1 MNNVSRAIFKQ
12 IRTDNRLTGADF
24 GKMLGISKQQ
34 ISMIENGERK
44 ISADIIDKLYEL
56 FSIEPIIWF
65 SDVYTPLNYK
75 KNVASFPIENK
86 GNNNFLDKE
95 KFSKLMRLQNEALDK
110 IEAAEEKLNVYLS
123 DKDRAR
129 IMQQIVISSFNNDD
143 KEVNYNN
150 VVHLVKFAG

>member
-1 MNNVSRAIFKQ
+1 
-12 IRTDNRLTGADF
+12 
-24 GKMLGISKQQ
+24 
-34 ISMIENGERK
+34 MIENGERK

-65 SDVYTPLNYK
+65 SDVYTPQNYK
-75 KNVASFPIENK
+75 NNVAPFPIEK
-86 GNNNFLDKE
+86 KEKSNFLDKE
-95 KFSKLMRLQNEALDK
+95 KFSKLMRLQNEALEK